1 MTIWHQGKHI
11 CLMKKPPIE
20 KDDAA
25 KMITMLKHIM
35 RLNPYTTKT
44 QIMDLGSHYH
54 LSRGDHRL
62 SQLFIRICM
71 KNKSIY
77 EQALKEVRQET
88 VGLDWLSINAVV
100 KLKWGQD
107 SVDPYHIYKVNNKKW
122 NSGPTFVMKSSRL
135 SAETALKMDTRNK
148 KTALTECV
156 VFMDGLHSH
165 IKDYITLTLWVEN
178 PIIEKTQRLA
188 SMECLTEDTES
199 VMIFLKN
206 FLDILREVKN
216 DPQYMWKPR
225 MIMADENR
233 ANKKV
238 VGNVL
243 GEEM

>member
-1 MTIWHQGKHI
+1 
-11 CLMKKPPIE
+11 
-20 KDDAA
+20 
-25 KMITMLKHIM
+25 
-35 RLNPYTTKT
+35 
-44 QIMDLGSHYH
+44 MDLGGHYH

-77 EQALKEVRQET
+77 EQALKEVWQET
-88 VGLDWLSINAVV
+88 VGLDWSSINAVV

-107 SVDPYHIYKVNNKKW
+107 SVDPYHIYKVNDKKW
-122 NSGPTFVMKSSRL
+122 NSRLTFVMKSSRL
-135 SAETALKMDTRNK
+135 STETALKMDTRNK

-156 VFMDGLHSH
+156 VFIDGLHSRA
-165 IKDYITLTLWVEN
+165 KDYTTPTLLVEN

-188 SMECLTEDTES
+188 SMECLTGDTEN
-199 VMIFLKN
+199 VTIFLQN
-206 FLDILREVKN
+206 FLDILHEVKN
-216 DPQYMWKPR
+216 DPQYMWKSR
-225 MIMADENR
+225 MIMAGENG